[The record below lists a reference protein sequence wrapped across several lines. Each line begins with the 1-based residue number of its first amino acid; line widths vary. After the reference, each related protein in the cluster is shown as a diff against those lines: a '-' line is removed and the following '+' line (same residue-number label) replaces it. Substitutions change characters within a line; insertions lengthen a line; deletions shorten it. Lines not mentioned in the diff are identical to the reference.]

1 MNSDQE
7 TESSEKCPKEPV
19 HTVKESVEKLFSL
32 MKIEFSRPSVSEEEE
47 DFSLLKQICEAKANI
62 LKDNPYWSI
71 FDDTTLLSNRALGR
85 LDWLDTEGQW
95 DGANNIENYK
105 VIREALRDL
114 RRFNPNWKL
123 EEQEIIRRVMCS
135 YCGTV
140 KSIPDKKTLPEN
152 NPEKAENQLSARIR
166 DNSTP

>member
-7 TESSEKCPKEPV
+7 TELPEMCSEEPV

-32 MKIEFSRPSVSEEEE
+32 INTEFSRSSVPDEEE

-62 LKDNPYWSI
+62 LKDNPFWSV

-85 LDWLDTEGQW
+85 LDWLDAEGQW
-95 DGANNIENYK
+95 DGVKNIENYK
-105 VIREALRDL
+105 VIKEALRDL
-114 RRFNPNWKL
+114 REFNPNWKL
-123 EEQEIIRRVMCS
+123 EEQEIVRRVMCS

-140 KSIPDKKTLPEN
+140 KSIPEKEEVPLGN
-152 NPEKAENQLSARIR
+152 NPEKQETDSL
-166 DNSTP
+166 

>member
-7 TESSEKCPKEPV
+7 TEPPETCSEEPV

-32 MKIEFSRPSVSEEEE
+32 INTEFSRPSVPDEEE

-62 LKDNPYWSI
+62 LKDNPFWSA

-85 LDWLDTEGQW
+85 LDWLDAEGQW
-95 DGANNIENYK
+95 DGAKNIENYK
-105 VIREALRDL
+105 VIKEALRDL
-114 RRFNPNWKL
+114 REFNPNWKL
-123 EEQEIIRRVMCS
+123 EEQEVTRRVMCS

-140 KSIPDKKTLPEN
+140 KSVPEKEEAPLGN
-152 NPEKAENQLSARIR
+152 NPEKQKTDFS
-166 DNSTP
+166 

>member
-7 TESSEKCPKEPV
+7 IEPPETCSEEPV

-32 MKIEFSRPSVSEEEE
+32 INTEFSRPSVPDEEE

-62 LKDNPYWSI
+62 LKDNPFWSV

-85 LDWLDTEGQW
+85 LDWLDAEGQW
-95 DGANNIENYK
+95 DGVKNIENYK
-105 VIREALRDL
+105 VIKEALRDL
-114 RRFNPNWKL
+114 REFNPNWKL
-123 EEQEIIRRVMCS
+123 GEQEIIRRVMCS

-140 KSIPDKKTLPEN
+140 KSVPEKEETPEN
-152 NPEKAENQLSARIR
+152 NHEKQKTDS
-166 DNSTP
+166 S